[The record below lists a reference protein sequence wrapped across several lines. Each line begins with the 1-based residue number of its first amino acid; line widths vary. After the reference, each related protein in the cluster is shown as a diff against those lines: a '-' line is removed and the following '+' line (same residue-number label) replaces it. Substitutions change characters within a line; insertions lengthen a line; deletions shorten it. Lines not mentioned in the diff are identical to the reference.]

1 MTDDRIV
8 WLVVNSAS
16 GSNDE
21 AAVQRVGEALAAA
34 GAAPARIVDI
44 QHEPCP
50 DAEALRDAGVGLVA
64 VFGGDGTINGLL
76 GGLDGWNGAALVLP
90 GGTANLLARALHG
103 ERSAEDI
110 AASVDALH
118 PVRRQSITCSQGRAL
133 IEVLAG
139 PGAVWSDVRE
149 GLRDGDLAEVA
160 ATGAEAVMQSVAGPM
175 VHLEEP
181 AIGRDGGYAG
191 VRLVPETDSMA
202 VTGYGAETF
211 GDYLLQGVALLRRD
225 YREGPHE
232 ELGRHGEVLCRSS
245 DGEPIELMIDG
256 ERRTGR
262 PEERFSLAELAVD
275 LLATRR

>member
-1 MTDDRIV
+1 MSDDRIV

-21 AAVQRVGEALAAA
+21 AAVAGVRAALAAG

-44 QHEPCP
+44 RDEPCP
-50 DAEALRDAGVGLVA
+50 DAAALHAAGVGLVA
-64 VFGGDGTINGLL
+64 VFGGDGTVNGLV
-76 GGLDGWNGAALVLP
+76 GGLDGWDGAALVLP

-103 ERSAEDI
+103 EMPAEQI
-110 AASVDALH
+110 ASLVAGLR
-118 PVRRQSITCSQGRAL
+118 PIRRQSIICSQGRAL

-149 GLRDGDLAEVA
+149 GLREGDLVEVA
-160 ATGAEAVMQSVAGPM
+160 ATGAEAVRQSVAGPM
-175 VHLEEP
+175 VHLQEP
-181 AIGRDGGYAG
+181 PVGRDGGYAG
-191 VRLVPETDSMA
+191 IRLVPEGDCMA

-211 GDYLLQGVALLRRD
+211 GDYLLQGVALLKRD

-232 ELGRHGEVLCRSS
+232 KLGLHGQVLCRSS
-245 DGEPIELMIDG
+245 DGSPIELMIDG
-256 ERRTGR
+256 ERRTGG

-275 LLATRR
+275 LLAARA